1 MCGLA
6 GFFGPSLSDEQA
18 QRLCT
23 RMGDQLVHRG
33 PDAGSTWCDGAAG
46 LGLAHRRL
54 SIVDLSPAGAQP
66 MVSHCGRYV
75 LSYNGE
81 VYNSADIRADLET
94 CGHRPAWRG
103 HSDTETILEACAFW
117 GVEAAISHLIG
128 MFAFAL
134 WDRQERRLV
143 LVRDRLGIKPLY
155 WGRSGKAVV
164 FGSELKALAMHPD
177 WAPRVNKAA
186 LTRFLRF
193 GYVQGSESIYQGIR
207 HVTPG
212 CMVIFQASD
221 VAPVEKAYWSLDAA
235 IHQGLRTP
243 PLSDQ
248 DATEHLDALLSD
260 AVQRRMIADV
270 PLGAFLSGGIDS
282 SVVAALMQKAS
293 SRPVRTFSIGFAE
306 ADFDESHHAAAVAK
320 ALGTDHTMLRVTDA
334 HARDVVP
341 ILANLFDEPFADS
354 SQIPTYLVS
363 ELTRRHV
370 TVALSGDGGDELF
383 AGYTRYLTGHG
394 LWQRFAGVP
403 LGIRRTAATA
413 IDAVPQAWW
422 SGLAAM
428 LPTRMRP
435 FAPAD
440 RVSKIAHLLRAGNL
454 DDVHLAF
461 ASQWQIPPTAN
472 GSDCSFDISE
482 TALQAAPAGV
492 PRMQAIDQMSYL
504 PDDIL
509 TKVDRASM
517 AVALEARVPL
527 LDHRVVEFSW
537 TLSAE
542 QKIRNGQGKWLL
554 RQVLH
559 RYLPPSLFNRPKQG
573 FAAPVADWLRGPLR
587 DWAETLL
594 DPALLASQG
603 ALDSVAV
610 RTAWEQHS
618 RGERNHTQ
626 ALWTVLMWQAWME
639 KYKPTL

>member
-6 GFFGPSLSDEQA
+6 GFFGPSLSDDNA
-18 QRLCT
+18 RCLSNL
-23 RMGDQLVHRG
+23 MGDQLVHRG
-33 PDAGSTWCDGAAG
+33 PDAGSTWCDGPAG

-66 MVSHCGRYV
+66 MLSHCDRYV

-81 VYNSADIRADLET
+81 VYNSADIRADLEAS
-94 CGHRPAWRG
+94 GHHPAWRG

-117 GVEAAISHLIG
+117 GVEAAVPRLIG

-134 WDRQERRLV
+134 WDRQSRQLV

-164 FGSELKALAMHPD
+164 FGSELKALAVHPD
-177 WAPRVNKAA
+177 WSPRINRSA

-193 GYVQGSESIYQGIR
+193 GYVQGSESIYQGVR
-207 HVTPG
+207 HVMPG
-212 CMVIFQASD
+212 CMVVFQASD
-221 VAPVEKAYWSLDAA
+221 TAPIEKAYWSLDAT

-243 PLSDQ
+243 PMPDDQ
-248 DATEHLDALLSD
+248 AIEHLDRLLFD
-260 AVQRRMIADV
+260 AVQRRMVADV

-293 SRPVRTFSIGFAE
+293 TRPVRTFSIGFAD
-306 ADFDESHHAAAVAK
+306 ADFDESHHAAAVAQ

-341 ILANLFDEPFADS
+341 SLATLFDEPFANS

-363 ELTRRHV
+363 ELTRQHV

-383 AGYTRYLTGHG
+383 AGYTRYLTGYN
-394 LWQRFAGVP
+394 LWNRFGGVP
-403 LGIRRTAATA
+403 LGIRRTAASA
-413 IDAVPQAWW
+413 IDAVPYGWW
-422 SGLAAM
+422 SGLCAA
-428 LPTRMRP
+428 LPARLRP

-440 RVSKIAHLLRAGNL
+440 RVSKIANLLRAGSL
-454 DDVHLAF
+454 DEVHLAL
-461 ASQWQIPPTAN
+461 ASQWQTPPTAN

-504 PDDIL
+504 SDDIL
-509 TKVDRASM
+509 TKVDRATM

-559 RYLPPSLFNRPKQG
+559 RYLPPSLFDRPKQG
-573 FAAPVADWLRGPLR
+573 FAAPVGDWLRGPLR
-587 DWAETLL
+587 DWAESLL
-594 DPALLASQG
+594 DPSQLKAQG
-603 ALDSVAV
+603 ALDPIAV
-610 RTAWEQHS
+610 RTAWEQHV
-618 RGERNHTQ
+618 RGDRNHTH
-626 ALWTVLMWQAWME
+626 ALWTVLMWQAWAE
-639 KYKPTL
+639 RYKPIF